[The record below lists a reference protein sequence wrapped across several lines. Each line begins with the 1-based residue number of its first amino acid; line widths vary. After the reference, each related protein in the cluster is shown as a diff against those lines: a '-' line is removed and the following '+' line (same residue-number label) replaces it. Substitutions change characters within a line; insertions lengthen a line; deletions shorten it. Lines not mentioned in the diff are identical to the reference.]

1 MMVCSFAPSRIGT
14 MTSVMV
20 NAAAGSAGAAGVCAT
35 TTIGSSDAS
44 DAKTPLIARV
54 ARLARGVIIA
64 VPAREETGTAN
75 RRLVD
80 CFGIPYD
87 RQGTFGLPGRE
98 EGPGAPRPWV
108 GRRTAGRTPMRPAAL
123 LAPVRRRVPAPVRR
137 PSGALGSGFELRSS
151 AARGPELRARHPAR
165 RGARRIRVSGRILHI
180 LVELVVACGVGLPI
194 GIQRRRLVG

>member
-35 TTIGSSDAS
+35 TTSGAS
-44 DAKTPLIARV
+44 EASEAKTPMIARV

-64 VPAREETGTAN
+64 VPAREETGTTN

-98 EGPGAPRPWV
+98 EGSGL
-108 GRRTAGRTPMRPAAL
+108 PA
-123 LAPVRRRVPAPVRR
+123 
-137 PSGALGSGFELRSS
+137 SGAD
-151 AARGPELRARHPAR
+151 A
-165 RGARRIRVSGRILHI
+165 
-180 LVELVVACGVGLPI
+180 
-194 GIQRRRLVG
+194 